1 MARTSKKVV
10 AMKAAAKHA
19 AAMKAAGKA
28 AAKKKP
34 VAATSSMK
42 VQASAGSAVKK
53 TINKKDKADAK
64 QHLAAMSLEE
74 KLELW
79 RKKQDFEAPLDLD
92 TAQQKQL
99 ASKFKTALVKAGPE
113 AKSVWS
119 DANSQPAGL
128 KLEAKQLVVKSW
140 VMDKTWGQAFKKY
153 TEKIEQDKSFK
164 KEDKPVSMMELQRK
178 YTDAEIQD
186 LLETGGITECRH
198 SSRGRVRMYLDH
210 SNWAKTTSTHKVKS
224 LEKYRVMEDDEDD
237 ADGGWDGGFG
247 GFNVFDEDQ
256 AGSFFLGDDPSIL
269 PLKGK
274 GKGKGDPL
282 DFEDDDKAYK
292 AALQAAGMLNSKR
305 TAMECIESGL
315 KKNSLY
321 ERNMQKKTKNILD
334 LITTLEAECKN
345 CYMQKKIGK
354 GKVRDMLER
363 VQALLKDYNSHA
375 TILRKL

>member
-1 MARTSKKVV
+1 MAKTSKKVV
-10 AMKAAAKHA
+10 AMKAAATKA

-42 VQASAGSAVKK
+42 VQASAGSAVKR
-53 TINKKDKADAK
+53 TINKGKEKADAK
-64 QHLAAMSLEE
+64 QNLAAMSLEE

-79 RKKQDFEAPLDLD
+79 RKKQDFGAPLDLD

-119 DANSQPAGL
+119 DANSQPPGL

-140 VMDKTWGQAFKKY
+140 VMDKTWGQSFKKY

-198 SSRGRVRMYLDH
+198 SSRGRVR
-210 SNWAKTTSTHKVKS
+210 
-224 LEKYRVMEDDEDD
+224 
-237 ADGGWDGGFG
+237 
-247 GFNVFDEDQ
+247 
-256 AGSFFLGDDPSIL
+256 I
-269 PLKGK
+269 
-274 GKGKGDPL
+274 
-282 DFEDDDKAYK
+282 
-292 AALQAAGMLNSKR
+292 
-305 TAMECIESGL
+305 
-315 KKNSLY
+315 
-321 ERNMQKKTKNILD
+321 
-334 LITTLEAECKN
+334 
-345 CYMQKKIGK
+345 
-354 GKVRDMLER
+354 
-363 VQALLKDYNSHA
+363 
-375 TILRKL
+375 